1 MVLHIKEDI
10 KISKTRL
17 QCLTQ
22 VRSFLDEATAA
33 DWTNAELVLLINTA
47 YHRVVTAVMTVY
59 ENYYLTTDQFNTTAD
74 QEEYDSDDGIATD
87 IFKLRRV
94 EVNYDVSNSNS
105 APTRCLP
112 IDMDEVR
119 RDLGLVN
126 SNLGVASSSAAG
138 YYTYGFES
146 AFTIGIVPIPTR
158 TGTNAGRI
166 WYVPLTADL
175 SADGT
180 NLNIP
185 FADRYWMLVCYGA
198 TADALRFGQQDSPE
212 ADKFDAKFVAGIL
225 LMQEELEDKVSEE
238 SKSVMDTMGDLGFGG
253 AY

>member
-1 MVLHIKEDI
+1 MA
-10 KISKTRL
+10 KTRL

-22 VRSFLDEATAA
+22 VRSFLDEQSAA
-33 DWTNAELVLLINTA
+33 DWTATELNLLVNTA
-47 YHRVVTAVMTVY
+47 YHRVVTAIMAVY
-59 ENYYLTTDQFNTTAD
+59 EDYYLTTDYFNTTAD
-74 QEEYDSDDGIATD
+74 QENYGSADGIATD
-87 IFKLRRV
+87 IFKIRRV

-112 IDMDEVR
+112 INIDEIR

-146 AFTIGIVPIPTR
+146 SFNIGIIPIPTR

-166 WYVPLTADL
+166 WYIALTADL
-175 SADGT
+175 SADSST
-180 NLNIP
+180 LNIP

-198 TADALRFGQQDSPE
+198 TSDALRFGQQDSPE

-225 LMQEELEDKVSEE
+225 LMQEELNSKIVEE
-238 SKSVMDTMGDLGFGG
+238 SKSVMDTNGSLADFGG